1 MLDPDLFW
9 SLTFAELSIKV
20 KGYQINLERQWEQT
34 RYIASLIINVNVK
47 KANQVTPE
55 KLIPLS
61 FDNIEQKVIKRMTA
75 EELEQLK
82 KRWQTEQ

>member
-1 MLDPDLFW
+1 MLDPELFW

>member
-1 MLDPDLFW
+1 MSDPDLFW

>member
-9 SLTFAELSIKV
+9 SLTFAELSIKA